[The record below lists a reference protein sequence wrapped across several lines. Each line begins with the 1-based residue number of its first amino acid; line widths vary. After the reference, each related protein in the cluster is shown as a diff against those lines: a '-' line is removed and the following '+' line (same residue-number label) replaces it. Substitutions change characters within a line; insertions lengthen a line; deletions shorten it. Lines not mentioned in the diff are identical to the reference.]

1 MKWQVG
7 LQPNCFNSRLPA
19 AVKCILML
27 QVFGNSERQLR
38 LPSPLGMADASCD
51 GRTIYNEGCLV
62 SNCATSGVI
71 AMHIGAAPR
80 TVKRVLCVPAA

>member
-7 LQPNCFNSRLPA
+7 LQLNCFNSRLPA
-19 AVKCILML
+19 AVKCTLML

-38 LPSPLGMADASCD
+38 WLMPAAMAE
-51 GRTIYNEGCLV
+51 RTTTRAAWV
-62 SNCATSGVI
+62 QTSGVI
-71 AMHIGAAPR
+71 AMHIGTAPR